1 MLTAELSRASR
12 GTEMTPEPKRGV
24 LRKVIASMASLVLLL
39 AVLFAFVSNVV
50 ARPYLVP
57 SDSMAP
63 TLDAGERIIVTKLA
77 YQSRRV
83 AVPQAGDMVVFKAPP
98 EWDIDYKSIRSHN
111 TAKRWLQNVLSFVGL
126 VPPDKNQLVSRII
139 AVGGQTIE
147 CRRNTGITV
156 NGEPI
161 TEPYLEP
168 KTLGAERSIDP
179 CLGPEFGP
187 VRVPRDRLWVM
198 GDNRT
203 HATDSR
209 AHCVSVPAD
218 LKRGIACTGDP
229 MSGTVPVENVIG
241 KARQFW

>member
-1 MLTAELSRASR
+1 M
-12 GTEMTPEPKRGV
+12 
-24 LRKVIASMASLVLLL
+24 IASLALFL
-39 AVLFAFVSNVV
+39 AVLFAFISNVV

-63 TLDAGERIIVTKLA
+63 TLDSGERIIVTKLA

-83 AVPQAGDMVVFKAPP
+83 AVPRAGDMVVFKAPP
-98 EWDIDYKSIRSHN
+98 EWDIDYTSIRSHN
-111 TAKRWLQNVLSFVGL
+111 TAVRWLQNSLSFFGF
-126 VPPDKNQLVSRII
+126 VPPDENEVVSRIV

-147 CRRNTGITV
+147 CRRDIGITV

-161 TEPYLEP
+161 TEPYLDT
-168 KTLGAERSIDP
+168 KTLGAEPSTDP

-187 VRVPRDRLWVM
+187 IRVPRERLWVM

-203 HATDSR
+203 HPTDSL

-218 LKRGIACTGDP
+218 LQRGIACTGDP
-229 MSGTVPVENVIG
+229 MAGTVAMENVVG
-241 KARQFW
+241 KAWQFW